1 MTDSLTPSV
10 RNRKRRFEAVQNLI
24 YYTKFEEI
32 LMQKQD
38 IFILAILLLVAL
50 AIIVLL
56 AGFSTVE
63 AWLS

>member
-1 MTDSLTPSV
+1 
-10 RNRKRRFEAVQNLI
+10 
-24 YYTKFEEI
+24 
-32 LMQKQD
+32 MQKQD